1 MNKSEYIS
9 LVRASLSGGNPV
21 TDTKGKYHP
30 LRIEKYIGEV
40 FTTFVRL
47 AFNEADITKDYS
59 VLDWYVKQYRNV
71 PVTYDSALQS
81 YYAIAPSTVMPLPK
95 LAAYRLIC
103 PMQDQTFAFAPE
115 SSSSEAV
122 FAELEVSSIIPVP
135 SFYVEHNKIWFTGK
149 MSSDYNPVLIKA
161 VTRFEDFE
169 DTDEIYLPGGQDTNF
184 FKEVQKL
191 VEQQSV
197 TQEDLQNN
205 NNGR

>member
-47 AFNEADITKDYS
+47 AYNEAEVTKDYS

-71 PVTYDSALQS
+71 AISYDMDMQS
-81 YYAIAPSTVMPLPK
+81 YYCAAPNTVMPLPK
-95 LAAYRLIC
+95 LAAYRLVC
-103 PMQDQTFAFAPE
+103 PMQDQSFAFAPE
-115 SSSSEAV
+115 SSSSETI

-149 MSSDYNPVLIKA
+149 MSSDYEKVLIKA
-161 VTRFEDFE
+161 VTRFEDFDDE
-169 DTDEIYLPGGQDTNF
+169 DEIYLPMGQDTAF
-184 FKEVQKL
+184 FKQVQML

-197 TQEDLQNN
+197 TPEDLQNN
-205 NNGR
+205 NNGK